1 MVLKYVDTITG
12 KKTKQSKE
20 ITFFFWQAKRKQRIS
35 LGRHTADAVLRK
47 SISLNAYREHQRV
60 LLTVR
65 HPVRFKRK
73 LSQNTESLLITKSN
87 IWFYNLFNWWYCCW
101 ALKVCCNFF
110 EHCIVW
116 PRGGFLGTSTP
127 AKIGNCLLNIFS
139 HVDHFSCFQI
149 IHTESVHTKML
160 LYMHKD
166 NKGLFCSIVKKK
178 VGAGLTT
185 HKKFPSKA
193 TNDS

>member
-1 MVLKYVDTITG
+1 MKHSFIYGSKICRHNHRQKNKTIQG
-12 KKTKQSKE
+12 NY
-20 ITFFFWQAKRKQRIS
+20 FFFWQAKRKQRIS

-127 AKIGNCLLNIFS
+127 AKIGNCLEYFFTCGSFFLLSNYPHRIS
-139 HVDHFSCFQI
+139 PHKNVV
-149 IHTESVHTKML
+149 VH
-160 LYMHKD
+160 
-166 NKGLFCSIVKKK
+166 
-178 VGAGLTT
+178 AQRQ
-185 HKKFPSKA
+185 
-193 TNDS
+193 

>member
-35 LGRHTADAVLRK
+35 LGRHTADSVLRK

-65 HPVRFKRK
+65 HPVGFKRK

-87 IWFYNLFNWWYCCW
+87 I
-101 ALKVCCNFF
+101 
-110 EHCIVW
+110 
-116 PRGGFLGTSTP
+116 
-127 AKIGNCLLNIFS
+127 
-139 HVDHFSCFQI
+139 
-149 IHTESVHTKML
+149 
-160 LYMHKD
+160 
-166 NKGLFCSIVKKK
+166 
-178 VGAGLTT
+178 
-185 HKKFPSKA
+185 
-193 TNDS
+193 